1 MTIKDDLNH
10 TITFTLLGKQ
20 AEKFFGYTCL
30 ELLSKREYKNEED
43 FPKEITDKVGKTY
56 LFELKINWNHEMI
69 VRNIHPD
76 SDTDESIEVHGE
88 SSALGEE
95 AVSSTPEKSS
105 EKRKSSTANSKTIHY
120 L

>member
-1 MTIKDDLNH
+1 MTIKDDLNQ
-10 TITFTLLGKQ
+10 TITFTLLGRQ

-30 ELLSKREYKNEED
+30 ELLSKREYKNKED
-43 FPKEITDKVGKTY
+43 FPEEITNKVCKTY

-76 SDTDESIEVHGE
+76 PDTHESMEVHGE
-88 SSALGEE
+88 SSALREE
-95 AVSSTPEKSS
+95 PVSSTPEKSS
-105 EKRKSSTANSKTIHY
+105 EKKKNSTANNKTIDY